1 MIIPHALAMTS
12 RFPVWSQGQNTL
24 HRSTWSSECP
34 VWRGILATANTKS
47 LQTFCFIHES
57 LINCSF
63 MSSFMLPKSFQKAG
77 FTALSLGDLSQ
88 VNPSVT
94 DWANNYVA
102 PTICCAWHTG
112 RLQSSVQGTHRT
124 AFWDQMQPWVVAA
137 PTKLTE
143 FHLWLVPTLDQ
154 ASNWSAAFR
163 HRGSR
168 HWYPCQ
174 RGSPPSLYPRI
185 NQDKEQEPKHIF
197 LLLKDSFL
205 CYWEVF
211 SRRP

>member
-1 MIIPHALAMTS
+1 MTS

-124 AFWDQMQPWVVAA
+124 AFWDQMQPWVIAA

-163 HRGSR
+163 HRESR